1 MHILIIDDNRTI
13 TENISLYLKARWHTP
28 SMAYDGEM
36 AFDMITHSK
45 YDFLIV
51 DRMMPHI
58 DWLSLIRMLSARGIR
73 VPFLFLTALS
83 KQVDKIEWLSLGA
96 DDYLVKPFDLDELV
110 LRIENISR
118 RNTSTLS
125 PSLSGA
131 HCTTFGNIE
140 IDFSAELVK
149 KSGNRI
155 DLSPK
160 EYHLLEVLVKNRGK
174 VLSRDFLY
182 EEVWW
187 DYEVSEKVLDTINVH
202 IAHLR
207 KKLSPDLIRTVKLSG
222 YIID

>member
-13 TENISLYLKARWHTP
+13 TENISLYLKAKWHTA
-28 SMAYDGEM
+28 SIAYDGEM
-36 AFDMITHSK
+36 AFDMITRSK

-58 DWLSLIRMLSARGIR
+58 DWLSLIRMLSARSIR
-73 VPFLFLTALS
+73 IPFLFLTALS
-83 KQVDKIEWLSLGA
+83 KQVDKIEGLSLGA

-118 RNTSTLS
+118 RNTNTHFPASS
-125 PSLSGA
+125 DA
-131 HCTTFGNIE
+131 HSITFGNIE

-149 KSGNRI
+149 QHGNRI

-160 EYHLLEVLVKNRGK
+160 EYHLLRILMKNKGK

-187 DYEVSEKVLDTINVH
+187 DYDVSEKVLDTINVH

-207 KKLSPDLIRTVKLSG
+207 KKLSSDLIRTVKLSG